1 MARITKRSL
10 ANRANDNVYWKATG
24 TWNVL
29 NTGTNANVGDI
40 KGIVNFTKSVAS
52 TSTIRQ
58 VFTFTVE

>member
-1 MARITKRSL
+1 MATIIKRSL

-58 VFTFTVE
+58 VFTFSVE